1 MQGVFRPELMEVVV
15 GLFAILTRPLRGATR
30 LKLGDLFLRDE
41 RCR

>member
-1 MQGVFRPELMEVVV
+1 MQGVFAPELIEVVV
-15 GLFAILTRPLRGATR
+15 GLFTILTRPLGATR